1 MSPHHLPND
10 CWLVRLIVVC
20 CYSFPNLRVCI
31 YVEPILLKNA
41 GWSLLLLLMVV
52 VEVVVAAAA
61 RVVITV
67 VSSLVSNVI
76 VVFSAGDVDGGC
88 H

>member
-1 MSPHHLPND
+1 MSPHQLPND

-20 CYSFPNLRVCI
+20 CYSFPNLRVFI
-31 YVEPILLKNA
+31 YVEPIPLKNA
-41 GWSLLLLLMVV
+41 WWSSLLLFVVV
-52 VEVVVAAAA
+52 VEVVVAATA

-67 VSSLVSNVI
+67 VSSLVSNIII
-76 VVFSAGDVDGGC
+76 VFAAGDVDGDC

>member
-1 MSPHHLPND
+1 MY
-10 CWLVRLIVVC
+10 VKLI
-20 CYSFPNLRVCI
+20 PM
-31 YVEPILLKNA
+31 KNA
-41 GWSLLLLLMVV
+41 CWSSLLLFVV
-52 VEVVVAAAA
+52 EVEVVVATNA

-76 VVFSAGDVDGGC
+76 VVFADGDVDGGC

>member
-1 MSPHHLPND
+1 MPHQLPND

-20 CYSFPNLRVCI
+20 CNSFPNLRVFI
-31 YVEPILLKNA
+31 YVEPIPLKNV
-41 GWSLLLLLMVV
+41 WWSSLLLFVVVV
-52 VEVVVAAAA
+52 VEVIVAATA

-76 VVFSAGDVDGGC
+76 VVFAAGDVDGGC